1 MKMDE
6 KAYLSALY
14 AIRGSRKN
22 DIIDAVNRK
31 VPKDKAGLKSD
42 VEKMFYDN
50 LWAEAEA
57 LQKKYGDWPVFDM
70 YEIES
75 DDPRLDIYNNP
86 V

>member
-1 MKMDE
+1 MDE

-14 AIRGSRKN
+14 AMRGSRKN

-31 VPKDKAGLKSD
+31 VPKENAGLKLD
-42 VEKMFYDN
+42 VEKMFYDR

-57 LQKKYGDWPVFDM
+57 HQKKYGDWPVFEIC
-70 YEIES
+70 EIES

>member
-14 AIRGSRKN
+14 AMRGSRKN
-22 DIIDAVNRK
+22 DIIDAVNRT

-42 VEKMFYDN
+42 VEKMFYDD

-57 LQKKYGDWPVFDM
+57 L
-70 YEIES
+70 
-75 DDPRLDIYNNP
+75 
-86 V
+86 